1 LRRSSAD
8 KSAGSLFRDAAGDKL
23 VNKVLLHFLAVQA
36 IELARPALLGAVN
49 EHAELATD
57 IDQGPLLVVQLELDA
72 PDIARVLAAPVLE
85 VLDNDLLYRG
95 QMIRRISA
103 QAAYVVG
110 GINGTVNTAT
120 GYGTYTGVNPIVDPY
135 ANVAVPS
142 SSTTCSGW
150 TPNGNSGLHLSSGN
164 SATLKPGSAG
174 GTCAVPHDVQLDA
187 GATLNLC
194 PGIYVFNSGSN
205 LTMNGSSVLNAPP
218 TASTTPVMSSTLCP
232 GDTSGGVT
240 IVFTNSG
247 SSNPGAPNI
256 GGQAT
261 VNLTAPT
268 TGSTSGIALFQART
282 TCSGNGN
289 GNNGCNASLGRN
301 AEHHGCDLFP
311 EQRRVVLGRWC
322 DGIAMHSADRGYHHV
337 HWQLDIQ

>member
-1 LRRSSAD
+1 
-8 KSAGSLFRDAAGDKL
+8 
-23 VNKVLLHFLAVQA
+23 VLLHFLAVQA

-174 GTCAVPHDVQLDA
+174 GTPVLRYSRPARPA
-187 GATLNLC
+187 AAMAMGTTGAT
-194 PGIYVFNSGSN
+194 
-205 LTMNGSSVLNAPP
+205 PP
-218 TASTTPVMSSTLCP
+218 
-232 GDTSGGVT
+232 
-240 IVFTNSG
+240 
-247 SSNPGAPNI
+247 
-256 GGQAT
+256 
-261 VNLTAPT
+261 
-268 TGSTSGIALFQART
+268 
-282 TCSGNGN
+282 
-289 GNNGCNASLGRN
+289 
-301 AEHHGCDLFP
+301 
-311 EQRRVVLGRWC
+311 
-322 DGIAMHSADRGYHHV
+322 
-337 HWQLDIQ
+337 